1 MPRAWGYI
9 FVLVAVVAAVGALL
23 YPLPETYE
31 QPAPAV
37 LEVKPAARSAR
48 RASQKA
54 DSSARPKRV
63 VPPPKVARPALP
75 PKLPSRDTTKA
86 RIMVPPR
93 PAGK

>member
-31 QPAPAV
+31 QPAPAA
-37 LEVKPAARSAR
+37 LEVKPAARPAR

-75 PKLPSRDTTKA
+75 PKLPTRDTTKA

>member
-1 MPRAWGYI
+1 M
-9 FVLVAVVAAVGALL
+9 AAVGALL

-37 LEVKPAARSAR
+37 LEVKSAAKPAR
-48 RASQKA
+48 RAAQKA
-54 DSSARPKRV
+54 DSSGRSKKV
-63 VPPPKVARPALP
+63 VPPPKAARPALP

-86 RIMVPPR
+86 RLLVPPR

>member
-9 FVLVAVVAAVGALL
+9 FVLVAMVAAVGALL

-31 QPAPAV
+31 QLAPAA
-37 LEVKPAARSAR
+37 LEVKPAAKPDR
-48 RASQKA
+48 RAPRKA
-54 DSSARPKRV
+54 DPSARPRRV
-63 VPPPKVARPALP
+63 VPPPKTARPALP